1 MTDMHTQSAGP
12 GALLASLAKHGSLI
26 YQLAKREV
34 IARYRGSLAGVAWS
48 FFNPLLMLAVY
59 TLVFS
64 SIFKVRWA
72 GGAAQSTGE
81 FALILFVGLMIHGFF
96 ADCINRAPSLILS
109 NVGYVKKVVFP
120 LEILPWVSVASAL
133 FHLAISVVV
142 LLVVQFAMVQY
153 LPWTALLL
161 PLLLLPLLLMTVAF
175 TYLFAAI
182 GVYLRDIGQLTVMI
196 TTVLFFLSPIV
207 YPTSSLPE
215 QFRAWIW
222 FSPITY
228 PVEQARKLL
237 IFGEIPEL
245 SGWFITMAAALVLLS
260 VAFYV
265 YQKTRRGFA
274 DVL

>member
-1 MTDMHTQSAGP
+1 MTDMHTHSAGP
-12 GALLASLAKHGSLI
+12 AALLTSLLKHGSLI
-26 YQLAKREV
+26 YQLAKRE
-34 IARYRGSLAGVAWS
+34 IAARYRGSLAGLAWS
-48 FFNPLLMLAVY
+48 FFTPLLMLAVY

-72 GGAAQSTGE
+72 SGAAQSTGE

-96 ADCINRAPSLILS
+96 ADCINRAPVLVLS
-109 NVGYVKKVVFP
+109 NVSYVKKVVFP

-133 FHLAISVVV
+133 FHLCISVVV

-161 PLLLLPLLLMTVAF
+161 PVLLLPLLLMTVAF
-175 TYLFAAI
+175 TYLFAAV

-215 QFRAWIW
+215 QFRGWIQ

-228 PVEQARKLL
+228 PVEQARRIL
-237 IFGEIPEL
+237 IFGELPEI
-245 SGWFITMAAALVLLS
+245 SGWFLSMAVALVLLS
-260 VAFYV
+260 FAFYV

>member
-1 MTDMHTQSAGP
+1 M
-12 GALLASLAKHGSLI
+12 I

-48 FFNPLLMLAVY
+48 FFTPLLMLAVY

-64 SIFKVRWA
+64 SIFKVRWGA
-72 GGAAQSTGE
+72 GAAQSTGE
-81 FALILFVGLMIHGFF
+81 FALILFVGLMLHGFF
-96 ADCINRAPSLILS
+96 ADCINRAPALVLS
-109 NVGYVKKVVFP
+109 NVSYVKKVVFP

-133 FHLAISVVV
+133 FHLAISVIV

-153 LPWTALLL
+153 LPWTALMLPFLL
-161 PLLLLPLLLMTVAF
+161 VPFLLMTVAF
-175 TYLFAAI
+175 TYLFSAI

-215 QFRAWIW
+215 QFRSWIA

-228 PVEQARKLL
+228 PVEQARKIL
-237 IFGEIPEL
+237 IFGEMPEL
-245 SGWFITMAAALVLLS
+245 SGWFLSMAVALTLLTFS
-260 VAFYV
+260 FYV
-265 YQKTRRGFA
+265 YQKMRRGFA

>member
-1 MTDMHTQSAGP
+1 MHTHSAGP
-12 GALLASLAKHGSLI
+12 AGLLSSLARHSSLI

-48 FFNPLLMLAVY
+48 FFTPLLMLAVY

-64 SIFKVRWA
+64 SIFKVRWGA
-72 GGAAQSTGE
+72 GAAQSTGE
-81 FALILFVGLMIHGFF
+81 FALILFVGLMLHGFF
-96 ADCINRAPSLILS
+96 ADCINRAPALVLS
-109 NVGYVKKVVFP
+109 NVSYVKKVVFP

-133 FHLAISVVV
+133 FHLAISVIV

-153 LPWTALLL
+153 LPWTALMLPFLL
-161 PLLLLPLLLMTVAF
+161 VPFLLMTVAF
-175 TYLFAAI
+175 TYLFSAI

-215 QFRAWIW
+215 QFRSWIA

-228 PVEQARKLL
+228 PVEQARKIL
-237 IFGEIPEL
+237 IFGEMPEL
-245 SGWFITMAAALVLLS
+245 SGWFLSMAVALTLLTFS
-260 VAFYV
+260 FYV
-265 YQKTRRGFA
+265 YQKMRRGFA